1 MVLDNASR
9 SFLLSDG
16 SGCGK
21 NRIICGA
28 DMSSSYHVD
37 KGKKYILILG
47 KGQT

>member
-16 SGCGK
+16 SGFGK

-28 DMSSSYHVD
+28 DMSSSGDVD
-37 KGKKYILILG
+37 KKIYPYSW
-47 KGQT
+47 